1 MLLSEKFSPPT
12 TPRRAARRA
21 AMLNAARDLFAE
33 QGFSGTTLSDI
44 LKVSGGSRTSLY
56 EFFGDKHGLLL
67 AVLDDSSSYIQPVFA
82 ALESQALQNAPI
94 RESLISFSIDF
105 LQAVLSPPLLATGRI
120 LHSEGHRFPHIG
132 REFMNLGPNLSWQYL
147 AHYFER
153 KLPQIDKPMQ
163 LAHMFLGAIQG
174 EFMLMCRAGLRSDIR
189 DEDIRDH
196 VEMAVTLLMKAVD
209 FDPSTES

>member
-33 QGFSGTTLSDI
+33 QGFNGTTLSDI

-67 AVLDDSSSYIQPVFA
+67 AVLDDSSSYVQPVFA
-82 ALESQALQNAPI
+82 ALENQGLQDAPI
-94 RESLISFSIDF
+94 RETLISFSVDYLHAI
-105 LQAVLSPPLLATGRI
+105 LSPPLLATSRI

-132 REFMNLGPNLSWQYL
+132 REFMDLGPNVSWRHL
-147 AHYFER
+147 AKYFER
-153 KLPQIDKPMQ
+153 KLPQVDKPMQ

-189 DEDIRDH
+189 EDDIRNH
-196 VEMAVTLLMKAVD
+196 VEMAVTLLLKAVD
-209 FDPSTES
+209 FYAPSQS